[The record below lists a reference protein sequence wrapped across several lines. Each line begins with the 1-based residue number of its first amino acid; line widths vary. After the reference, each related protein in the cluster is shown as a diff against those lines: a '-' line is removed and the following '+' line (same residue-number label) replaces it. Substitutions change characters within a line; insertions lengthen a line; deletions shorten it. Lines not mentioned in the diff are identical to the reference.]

1 MKKVQVEG
9 IVSGK
14 KGQREHSDPSERIDA
29 RGESVVEAGVQE
41 RARESVRAD
50 RSNSQ
55 LGNHSA
61 CRMVPLAS

>member
-1 MKKVQVEG
+1 MVRRVRG
-9 IVSGK
+9 NTT
-14 KGQREHSDPSERIDA
+14 ERIDA
-29 RGESVVEAGVQE
+29 RRESVVEAGVQE

-50 RSNSQ
+50 KSNSQ